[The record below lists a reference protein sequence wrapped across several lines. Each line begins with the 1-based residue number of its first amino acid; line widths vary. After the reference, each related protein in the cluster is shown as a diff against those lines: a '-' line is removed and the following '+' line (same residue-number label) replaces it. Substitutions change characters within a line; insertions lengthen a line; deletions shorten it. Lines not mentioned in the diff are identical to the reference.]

1 MPRAGSA
8 LSLAMR
14 LSFLAAAAALALSV
28 PAGAQDGTHTFHG
41 YAYDLESGKFLYTEV
56 HRQTIA
62 GERWLGG
69 TIDYY
74 APDGSRIGHKT
85 LDFSQDP
92 YVPIYQLDLT
102 TGGGYME
109 GVKAVT
115 AETLVL
121 EKKGYGSDKVRA
133 ATVKRKGATV
143 ADSGFHSFL
152 RARFPDLLA
161 GKTIEFTFVVA
172 GNLDAY
178 KFRAKRVGDGTFEG
192 KPAVRFRVE
201 PATWLR
207 FLVDPLEVLYEPT
220 QRQLVEYR
228 GISNLHDPRTF
239 EPYVVRIIYPSK
251 PPADAPPLPEGS

>member
-1 MPRAGSA
+1 
-8 LSLAMR
+8 MR
-14 LSFLAAAAALALSV
+14 LSLLAAAAALALSV

-121 EKKGYGSDKVRA
+121 EKKGYGSDKVRT

-152 RARFPDLLA
+152 RDRFADLVA
-161 GKTIEFTFVVA
+161 GKTVQFTFAVA
-172 GNLDAY
+172 GELNDF
-178 KFRAKRVGDGTFEG
+178 KFRAKRIADGTFEG
-192 KPAVRFRVE
+192 KPAVRLKVD
-201 PATWLR
+201 PDTLLR
-207 FLVDPLEVLYEPT
+207 LLADPLEITYDPADRRML
-220 QRQLVEYR
+220 EYR
-228 GISNLHDPRTF
+228 GISNLHDPKTF
-239 EPYVVRIIYPSK
+239 EAYHVRIVYPSA
-251 PPADAPPLPEGS
+251 PPPDAPPLPAGT

>member
-1 MPRAGSA
+1 MRFFALTVAAVVA
-8 LSLAMR
+8 LSA
-14 LSFLAAAAALALSV
+14 
-28 PAGAQDGTHTFHG
+28 PAQAQDGTHTFNG

-56 HRQTIA
+56 HKQAIS

-92 YVPIYQLDLT
+92 YVPVYRLDLV

-109 GVKAVT
+109 GVKAVSADT
-115 AETLVL
+115 IEMQ
-121 EKKGYGSDKVRA
+121 KKGYGSAKVRSA
-133 ATVKRKGATV
+133 SVKRKGKGALV

-152 RARFPDLLA
+152 RDRFPELLA
-161 GKTIEFTFVVA
+161 GKPVEFTFAVS
-172 GNLDAY
+172 GELDAF
-178 KFRAKRVGDGTFEG
+178 KFRAKRIEDGTFEG
-192 KPAVRFRVE
+192 KPAIRLKVE

-207 FLVDPLEVLYEPT
+207 FLVDPLEVLYEPA
-220 QRQLVEYR
+220 QRKLLEYR

-239 EPYVVRIIYPSK
+239 EPYTVRIIYPSK
-251 PPADAPPLPEGS
+251 RPADAPPLPEGS